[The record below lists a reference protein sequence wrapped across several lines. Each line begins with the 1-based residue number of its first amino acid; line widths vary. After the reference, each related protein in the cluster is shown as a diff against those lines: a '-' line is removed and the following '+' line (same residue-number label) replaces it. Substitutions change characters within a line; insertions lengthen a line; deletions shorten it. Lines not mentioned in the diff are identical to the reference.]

1 MQKTKI
7 PWADFRNRPRI
18 LLVDDQPANIRLLNE
33 VFRDD
38 CDVLMATSGQ
48 QALDVCAVQ
57 CPDLILMDIVMPEM
71 DGMEVLRRLKGSDLT
86 SQIPVIFVTGHH
98 DDEAEEAGL
107 QAGAVDFIAKPI
119 RPVIV
124 RARVRTHLMLK
135 YQSDLLRDMAIIDGL
150 TGIPNRR
157 RFDEVLNI
165 EWQRCVREKQVL
177 SLALIDIDFFKQFN
191 DTYGH
196 QAGDACL
203 VSVAHALRASLNRP
217 PDLLARYGGE
227 EFVCLLPQTTAD
239 GAIHVANEL
248 LESVRRLNIA
258 HATSKAANVVTISV
272 GVSTIQP
279 TVAGDCAQSLRLA
292 DEALYR
298 AKHSGRNT
306 VASNHTD
313 N

>member
-86 SQIPVIFVTGHH
+86 AQIPVIFVTGHH

-227 EFVCLLPQTTAD
+227 EFVCLLPQTAAD

>member
-1 MQKTKI
+1 MHKTKI

-57 CPDLILMDIVMPEM
+57 SPDLILMDIVMPEM

-157 RFDEVLNI
+157 RFDEVLNL
-165 EWQRCVREKQVL
+165 EWRRSVREQQVL

-217 PDLLARYGGE
+217 TDLLARYGGE

-248 LESVRRLNIA
+248 LESVRRLSIA
-258 HATSKAANVVTISV
+258 HATSKAANVVTISI
-272 GVSTIQP
+272 GVSTLQP

-306 VASNHTD
+306 VASNNTD